1 MTTNDEAASG
11 GSPAQAG
18 GAGDTNLL
26 RARSVAKTFTTTAPP
41 TPVLKGIDLDV
52 VEGNFLVIMGASGSG
67 KSTLLYALSG
77 LDRPTE
83 GSVELAGQDLTGL
96 SEKAASRMR
105 LHQMGF
111 IFQQSYFLD
120 NLSIRDNILLPALK
134 AAGTKDRSVSGRI
147 DDLMERFG
155 ISHIADHGITE
166 ASGGQLQRASICRA
180 LSVGPQVLFADEP
193 TGALNSSMTEDVMDA
208 IACVHE
214 DGTTIIMVSHDP
226 VVAARADRVIYLR
239 DGDLIDELHLSGITE
254 TETQSRE
261 DELQKWLNANGF

>member
-1 MTTNDEAASG
+1 MMTKVEAVSG
-11 GSPAQAG
+11 SSGAPAG
-18 GAGDTNLL
+18 GAGCVNLL
-26 RARSVAKTFTTTAPP
+26 RARSVARTFTTTAPP

-52 VEGNFLVIMGASGSG
+52 VEGEFLVIMGASGSG

-83 GSVELAGQDLTGL
+83 GSVELAGRDLTGL
-96 SEKAASRMR
+96 SEKEASQMR

-134 AAGTKDRSVSGRI
+134 AAGTKDHSVSGRI

-208 IACVHE
+208 ISSVHT

-239 DGDLIDELHLSGITE
+239 DGELIDELHLSGITE
-254 TETQSRE
+254 TETRSKE
-261 DELQKWLNANGF
+261 DELQSWLSTNGF

>member
-1 MTTNDEAASG
+1 MMTKNEEATRSSA
-11 GSPAQAG
+11 ANNG
-18 GAGDTNLL
+18 GADDLTKLL
-26 RARSVAKTFTTTAPP
+26 ARSVSKTFVTTDPP
-41 TPVLKGIDLDV
+41 TPVLKDIDLDV
-52 VEGNFLVIMGASGSG
+52 AEGEFLVIMGASGSG

-83 GSVELAGQDLTGL
+83 GTVTLAGRDLTGL
-96 SEKAASRMR
+96 SEKEASQMR
-105 LHQMGF
+105 LRQMGL
-111 IFQQSYFLD
+111 IFQQSYFLTS
-120 NLSIRDNILLPALK
+120 LSIRDNIMLPALK
-134 AAGTKDRSVSGRI
+134 AAGPKDRSVPGRI

-155 ISHIADHGITE
+155 ISHIANHGITE

-208 IACVHE
+208 ISSVHT

-239 DGDLIDELHLSGITE
+239 DGELIDELHLSGITE
-254 TETQSRE
+254 TETRSRE
-261 DELQKWLNANGF
+261 DELQSWLNANGF

>member
-1 MTTNDEAASG
+1 MTVL
-11 GSPAQAG
+11 Q
-18 GAGDTNLL
+18 
-26 RARSVAKTFTTTAPP
+26 ARSVSKTFDTTDPP

-52 VEGNFLVIMGASGSG
+52 AEAEFLVIMGASGSG

-83 GSVELAGQDLTGL
+83 GIVTLAGRDLTGL
-96 SEKAASRMR
+96 SEKEASQMR
-105 LHQMGF
+105 LHQVGF

-134 AAGTKDRSVSGRI
+134 AAGTKDRSVSRHI
-147 DDLMERFG
+147 DDLLERFG
-155 ISHIADHGITE
+155 IGHIANHGITE
-166 ASGGQLQRASICRA
+166 ASGDQLQRASICRA

-208 IACVHE
+208 ISSVHD
-214 DGTTIIMVSHDP
+214 DGTTIIMVTHDP

-239 DGDLIDELHLSGITE
+239 DGELIDELHLSRVTE
-254 TETQSRE
+254 TETRSKE
-261 DELQKWLNANGF
+261 DELQSWLSANDF